1 MGTFVC
7 KLQTTKSPIS
17 AIECQRFGAPPPL
30 LNVQHAV
37 LADARRRRDVVVGE
51 WRELVGTLVAEHLA
65 AVAAVVL
72 PQAVGELVA
81 AGLTVSDIKVGHPLR
96 RLVVGL
102 VDLVPAAAAHGV
114 VAEREAVVRVAL
126 VSVG

>member
-1 MGTFVC
+1 M
-7 KLQTTKSPIS
+7 TKSPIS
-17 AIECQRFGAPPPL
+17 AIEWQRFGAPPPL
-30 LNVQHAV
+30 LDVQHAV

-51 WRELVGTLVAEHLA
+51 GRELVSTLVAEHLA

-72 PQAVGELVA
+72 AQAVGELVV
-81 AGLTVSDIKVGHPLR
+81 AGLTVSDIEVGHPLR

-114 VAEREAVVRVAL
+114 VAERVAVVRLAL
-126 VSVG
+126 ASVG